1 MVLLREVYIP
11 SVTAWVLG
19 SLKVA
24 VGFAFTGA
32 CVGEFVAATRGLG
45 YLLQFAQSTYNAAL
59 TMALIFLIMAFVLI
73 LFFAEAVEHRLLRWR
88 YRGSKAKPA

>member
-1 MVLLREVYIP
+1 
-11 SVTAWVLG
+11 VLG

-32 CVGEFVAATRGLG
+32 VVGEFVAATRGLG

-59 TMALIFLIMAFVLI
+59 TMGLIFLIMAFVLV
-73 LFFAEAVEHRLLRWR
+73 LFMGAEAVERRLLRWR
-88 YRGSKAKPA
+88 YRGADQDDGKQLNHSL